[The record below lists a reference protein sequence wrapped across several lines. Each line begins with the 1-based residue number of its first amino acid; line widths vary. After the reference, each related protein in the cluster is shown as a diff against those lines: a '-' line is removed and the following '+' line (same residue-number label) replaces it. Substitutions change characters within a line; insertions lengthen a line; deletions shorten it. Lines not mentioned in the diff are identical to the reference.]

1 MAADNG
7 AQMDQKAHEQTYSGF
22 ITMLKVGSAITII
35 TTAIVIILI
44 AS

>member
-7 AQMDQKAHEQTYSGF
+7 VQMDQKAHEKTYGGF

-35 TTAIVIILI
+35 TTAIIIILI
-44 AS
+44 AN